1 MTSFPPDAVFAPF
14 PISPTESYKK
24 GFSSGCVSSAAQ
36 WKETKER
43 MEGQSHRTI
52 QSGLSPCKQPGC
64 DFLSA
69 RNRPSRIHVRAPM
82 EDAETGSLKGGSSRF
97 CAAIGNAG
105 VVAAGVGLQGLLKV
119 THLNSPSFP
128 PSFPPFTKSPRRNC
142 FGNVE
147 RRHRRAYLLHAVREN
162 APVGGDHRRGPVGAD
177 IEIRHER
184 DRYRLKFRKKWPQTR

>member
-1 MTSFPPDAVFAPF
+1 MERDQR
-14 PISPTESYKK
+14 E
-24 GFSSGCVSSAAQ
+24 
-36 WKETKER
+36 WKVR
-43 MEGQSHRTI
+43 AIGQSNPVSHHAN
-52 QSGLSPCKQPGC
+52 SPAVIFSLQGTDPLVFTCGP
-64 DFLSA
+64 
-69 RNRPSRIHVRAPM
+69 PM

-105 VVAAGVGLQGLLKV
+105 VVAAAVELQGLLKV